1 MKENIKCKNEFLN
14 YLKNEKN
21 YSDLTIIDYNED
33 LSEFIEFLNN
43 KSILLVEKND
53 IKEYLTLLFKH
64 DNKSSTVSR
73 KISSLKSFY
82 KYLNLKKMISYNP
95 MSSIK
100 YPKKEKL
107 LPKFIQYNE
116 MEELL
121 NVSKNGKFGDRNN
134 LIIELLYDTG
144 VRVSEL
150 VNIKISDIDFDNKKI
165 RIMGKGSYE
174 RFAFYGENGDIALK
188 KYIDGLRI
196 QLLDN
201 KNSDFLIL
209 NKDGG
214 KITPR
219 GVAKIIDSLIKNTS
233 IKLKISPHTLRH
245 TFATHLLDNGCDIR
259 SVQEMLGHKNIN
271 STQVYTHVTSERL
284 KEVYFKSHPRGRF
297 K

>member
-1 MKENIKCKNEFLN
+1 MKYKEEFLK
-14 YLKNEKN
+14 YLKEEKN
-21 YSDLTIIDYNED
+21 YSDLTILDYDED
-33 LSEFIEFLNN
+33 LNEFLNLVN
-43 KSILLVEKND
+43 KDVAKIEKDD
-53 IKEYLTLLFKH
+53 IKVYLTILFKH
-64 DNKSSTVSR
+64 NNKSSTISR

-82 KYLNLKKMISYNP
+82 KYLNLKGIMSHNP
-95 MSSIK
+95 MSTIK

-116 MEELL
+116 LEELL
-121 NVSKNGKFGDRNN
+121 KVSKEGKFGDRNN

-174 RFAFYGENGDIALK
+174 RFAFFGENGYIALK
-188 KYIDGLRI
+188 KYMDGLRI

-201 KNSDFLIL
+201 KSSDFLIL

-219 GVAKIIDSLIKNTS
+219 GVAKIIDSMIKNTS
-233 IKLKISPHTLRH
+233 LKLKISPHTLRH

-284 KEVYFKSHPRGRF
+284 KEVYFRSHPRGRVR
-297 K
+297 

>member
-1 MKENIKCKNEFLN
+1 MKYKNEFLK
-14 YLKNEKN
+14 YLKEEKN
-21 YSDLTIIDYNED
+21 YSDLTIIDYYED
-33 LSEFIEFLNN
+33 LKEFLETVN
-43 KSILLVEKND
+43 KDVVLVEKSD
-53 IKEYLTLLFKH
+53 IKKYLNKLFER
-64 DNKSSTVSR
+64 DNKSYTISR

-82 KYLNLKKMISYNP
+82 KYLNLKGIMNYNP
-95 MSSIK
+95 MSNIK

-116 MEELL
+116 LEELL
-121 NVSKNGKFGDRNN
+121 KVSKDGQFGDRNN

-150 VNIKISDIDFDNKKI
+150 VNIKLSDIDFDNKKI

-174 RFAFYGENGDIALK
+174 RFAFFGENGYIALK
-188 KYIDGLRI
+188 KYINGLRI

-201 KNSDFLIL
+201 KQSDYLIL
-209 NKDGG
+209 NKNGV

-219 GVAKIIDSLIKNTS
+219 GVAKIIDSLIENTS

-284 KEVYFKSHPRGRF
+284 KEVYFRSHPRGRF
-297 K
+297 NE

>member
-1 MKENIKCKNEFLN
+1 MKYKDEFLK
-14 YLKNEKN
+14 YLEEEKN
-21 YSDLTIIDYNED
+21 YSNLTILNYDEDLT
-33 LSEFIEFLNN
+33 EFILYLKN
-43 KSILLVEKND
+43 KSI
-53 IKEYLTLLFKH
+53 KEVTKEDVKGYLNILFSH
-64 DNKSSTVSR
+64 NNKASTVSR

-82 KYLNLKKMISYNP
+82 KYLNLKNIVNNNP
-95 MSSIK
+95 MSTIK

-116 MEELL
+116 LEEMLEI
-121 NVSKNGKFGDRNN
+121 SKNGELGDRNN

-174 RFAFYGENGDIALK
+174 RFAFFGECAEIALK
-188 KYIDGLRI
+188 KYIKGLRCK
-196 QLLDN
+196 LLDN
-201 KNSDFLIL
+201 KISDFLIL
-209 NKDGG
+209 NKNGV

-219 GVAKIIDSLIKNTS
+219 GVAKIIDGIISHTS

-284 KEVYFKSHPRGRF
+284 KEVYFKSHPRGRINE
-297 K
+297 

>member
-1 MKENIKCKNEFLN
+1 MKYKEEFLK
-14 YLKNEKN
+14 YLKEEKN
-21 YSDLTIIDYNED
+21 YSDLTILDYDED
-33 LSEFIEFLNN
+33 LNEFLNLVN
-43 KSILLVEKND
+43 KDVAKIEKDD
-53 IKEYLTLLFKH
+53 IKVYLTILFKH
-64 DNKSSTVSR
+64 NNKSSTISR

-82 KYLNLKKMISYNP
+82 KYLNLKGIMSHNP
-95 MSSIK
+95 MSTIK

-116 MEELL
+116 LEELL
-121 NVSKNGKFGDRNN
+121 KVSKEGKFGDRNN

-174 RFAFYGENGDIALK
+174 RFAFFGENGYIALK
-188 KYIDGLRI
+188 KYMDGLRI

-201 KNSDFLIL
+201 KSSDFLIL

-219 GVAKIIDSLIKNTS
+219 GVAKIIDSMIKNTS

-284 KEVYFKSHPRGRF
+284 KEVYFRSHPRGRVR
-297 K
+297 

>member
-1 MKENIKCKNEFLN
+1 MKYKEEFLK
-14 YLKNEKN
+14 YLKEEKN
-21 YSDLTIIDYNED
+21 YSDLTILDYDED
-33 LSEFIEFLNN
+33 LNEFLNLVN
-43 KSILLVEKND
+43 KDVAKIEKDD
-53 IKEYLTLLFKH
+53 IKVYLTILFKH
-64 DNKSSTVSR
+64 KNKSSTISR

-82 KYLNLKKMISYNP
+82 KYLNLKEIMSHNP
-95 MSSIK
+95 MSTIK

-116 MEELL
+116 LEELL
-121 NVSKNGKFGDRNN
+121 KVSKEGKLGDRNN

-174 RFAFYGENGDIALK
+174 RFAFFGENGYIALK
-188 KYIDGLRI
+188 KYMDGLRI

-201 KNSDFLIL
+201 KSSDFLIL

-219 GVAKIIDSLIKNTS
+219 GVAKIIDSMIKNTS

-284 KEVYFKSHPRGRF
+284 KEVYFKSHPRGRI